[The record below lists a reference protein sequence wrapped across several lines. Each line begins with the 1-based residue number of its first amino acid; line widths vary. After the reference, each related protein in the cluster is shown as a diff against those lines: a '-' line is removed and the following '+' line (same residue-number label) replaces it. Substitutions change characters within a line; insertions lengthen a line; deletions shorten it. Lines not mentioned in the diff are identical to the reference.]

1 MDRFTMENRT
11 MKYILMFT
19 AFLLLSSPGC
29 RAQSCGDD
37 DLMKPRSGKSSTLKQ
52 NNSGEPDMYSIEK
65 SDADWKKELSA
76 EEYRVLREKGTEI
89 AFTGKYY
96 KHDADGVYRCAGCG
110 TELFTSREKYHSG
123 SGWPSF
129 FAPKDNKNVVIR
141 EDRSHGMVREEVL
154 CAACGGH
161 LGHVFDDGPQPTGLR
176 YCINSVS
183 LDFENRKD
191 EPK

>member
-1 MDRFTMENRT
+1 
-11 MKYILMFT
+11 MKYILML
-19 AFLLLSSPGC
+19 AALLILSSPGC

-37 DLMKPRSGKSSTLKQ
+37 DLMKAREGKSSTLKHSQ
-52 NNSGEPDMYSIEK
+52 KGELTMLPIQK

-110 TELFTSREKYHSG
+110 AELFTSHEKYHSG

-129 FAPKDNKNVVIR
+129 YAPRDSKSIIIR

-183 LDFENRKD
+183 LDFESKD
-191 EPK
+191 NNKE